1 MQKSLP
7 VAGLKLYFSLTKS
20 THPSAQ
26 LPSLLHSWLAF
37 IGYFLFDNAIKN
49 GKTTLYYDVKTG
61 LKVLTSTTTER
72 AGQKMTSTIT
82 YSDYKDVKGVKVPYK
97 VVMSQGRDIEI
108 KVTDVKINEGVTD
121 ADFQ

>member
-37 IGYFLFDNAIKN
+37 IGYFTSEHLFDNAIK
-49 GKTTLYYDVKTG
+49 
-61 LKVLTSTTTER
+61 
-72 AGQKMTSTIT
+72 
-82 YSDYKDVKGVKVPYK
+82 KGV
-97 VVMSQGRDIEI
+97 
-108 KVTDVKINEGVTD
+108 
-121 ADFQ
+121 

>member
-49 GKTTLYYDVKTG
+49 GKMKAINYLILLYSRKNNFSIA
-61 LKVLTSTTTER
+61 K
-72 AGQKMTSTIT
+72 ANC
-82 YSDYKDVKGVKVPYK
+82 VKVR
-97 VVMSQGRDIEI
+97 V
-108 KVTDVKINEGVTD
+108 
-121 ADFQ
+121 